1 MQNTTKTNNE
11 SNLTYGV
18 YISVWI
24 GLVGLTA
31 VTVALAG
38 LNLAGLAVVT
48 ALAIAIIKST
58 MVAGYFMHVK
68 SDSKVFKIFIGLCL
82 IVFLAVIILTFFDLT
97 YRVPLK

>member
-11 SNLTYGV
+11 LHLTYGV

-97 YRVPLK
+97 FRVPLK

>member
-1 MQNTTKTNNE
+1 MENSANKEHSLN
-11 SNLTYGV
+11 YGV
-18 YISVWI
+18 YISVWV

-31 VTVALAG
+31 ITVALTG
-38 LNLAGLAVVT
+38 LNLAGLAVVA

-58 MVAGYFMHVK
+58 MVAGYFMHVR

-82 IVFLAVIILTFFDLT
+82 AVFLIVVILTFFDLT